1 TDSFKRTPLLLASK
15 EGHHSIVELLLA
27 NGTDPNITD
36 SSKQTPLHL
45 ASERGHH
52 SIVDLLLAH
61 EADVLATDDEGRT
74 PLSYAK
80 TKELILVRIGLT
92 EDLNRQDQQTG
103 NTLLHSCCEHGYEE
117 AAKRLLEK
125 GARIDLKNMKGE
137 TALDTALAN
146 GHRRIASLLPGY
158 LQSPLSST
166 GRFERDFEIVK
177 DDQHKDGV
185 LGKGAFGRVFK
196 ARRRG
201 TDDVF
206 AIKEIPFPPED
217 AEKTLREVRAAME
230 LSRKHWGILTH
241 HDAWLEDRRTSDE
254 VRHPLFQVQLGEK
267 YREIVGSFTG
277 LPAIQAEFDMSFPEA
292 MVKVNEK

>member
-1 TDSFKRTPLLLASK
+1 ER
-15 EGHHSIVELLLA
+15 GHHSIVDLLLA
-27 NGTDPNITD
+27 HGADPNIHD
-36 SSKQTPLHL
+36 FFKRTPLHL

-61 EADVLATDDEGRT
+61 GADVLATDIAGRT
-74 PLSYAK
+74 PLSYAE
-80 TKELILVRIGLT
+80 TEEVILVMTGLT

-103 NTLLHSCCEHGYEE
+103 NTLLHSCCLHGREE
-117 AAKRLLEK
+117 AAKHLIEK
-125 GARIDLKNMKGE
+125 GVRIDLKNKKGE
-137 TALDTALAN
+137 SALDLALAN
-146 GHRRIASLLPGY
+146 GLRRIASLLPGY

-166 GRFERDFEIVK
+166 GRFERDFEVVK

-196 ARRRG
+196 ARKRG

-217 AEKTLREVRAAME
+217 AEKILREVRAAME
-230 LSRKHWGILTH
+230 LSRACDEILTH

-254 VRHPLFQVQLGEK
+254 VSHPLFQAQ
-267 YREIVGSFTG
+267 I
-277 LPAIQAEFDMSFPEA
+277 
-292 MVKVNEK
+292 